1 MVAGGQVH
9 LGTSEALGAVTIP
22 ADSPV
27 VATIEFAGAAD
38 VDYAVQ
44 AATSWP
50 ATLLQALRASREI
63 KAGFAKIND
72 HIPIVGEMPLRNSK
86 YYGLGKTRLK
96 Y

>member
-1 MVAGGQVH
+1 MRTCPTREAGTKKPNGSMKVLGESMIWLLVGSFTSAPRP

-44 AATSWP
+44 AAT
-50 ATLLQALRASREI
+50 A
-63 KAGFAKIND
+63 
-72 HIPIVGEMPLRNSK
+72 
-86 YYGLGKTRLK
+86 
-96 Y
+96 

>member
-9 LGTSEALGAVTIP
+9 LGTSEALGAFTIP

-44 AATSWP
+44 AATS
-50 ATLLQALRASREI
+50 
-63 KAGFAKIND
+63 
-72 HIPIVGEMPLRNSK
+72 
-86 YYGLGKTRLK
+86 
-96 Y
+96 

>member
-9 LGTSEALGAVTIP
+9 LGTSEALGVVVIP
-22 ADSPV
+22 AGNTL
-27 VATIEFAGAAD
+27 VATMEFAGAAD

-63 KAGFAKIND
+63 KA
-72 HIPIVGEMPLRNSK
+72 
-86 YYGLGKTRLK
+86 
-96 Y
+96 